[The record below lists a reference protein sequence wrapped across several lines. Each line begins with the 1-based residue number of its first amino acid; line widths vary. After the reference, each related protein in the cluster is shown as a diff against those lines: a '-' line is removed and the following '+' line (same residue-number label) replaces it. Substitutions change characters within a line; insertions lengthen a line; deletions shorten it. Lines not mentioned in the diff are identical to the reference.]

1 MQRITIYSKKGLFKG
16 NHLSLHTKMDRSKEK
31 NSAILS
37 VFKHYDRLSS
47 SLNISVILPYL
58 QEHRLVPLPSERD
71 GIDFYRSLAGEK
83 TEKRKAMALLTKV
96 MECPKETWFDEF
108 TNILSRIPDYKNIA
122 EDLHAGRFVNLIKWK
137 YAR

>member
-1 MQRITIYSKKGLFKG
+1 MQRITIYSKKGFFKG

-47 SLNISVILPYL
+47 SLSTSVILPYL

-71 GIDFYRSLAGEK
+71 GIDFYRSLAGEE

-108 TNILSRIPDYKNIA
+108 TNILSRIPDYKSIA